1 MRSALFASATTSTVQ
16 NNGNG
21 SSLKRR
27 EEHDQQQNDKILH
40 TVLTSWS
47 DVLDQFPSSRLRDK
61 EGNVAAQARGACA
74 LAILTILFDITSLVV
89 VLFFVEQSWGK
100 LVSYLLASV
109 SAVFA
114 ISAGACAILSM
125 NNGAHG
131 VISGGVGNV
140 SGSLLFAVCGRVVKS
155 SGRGAIGTEAGEA
168 QQ

>member
-1 MRSALFASATTSTVQ
+1 MRSALLASATTSVVQ

-21 SSLKRR
+21 SSLKSR
-27 EEHDQQQNDKILH
+27 EEHDQQQNDKILL

-47 DVLDQFPSSRLRDK
+47 DVLDQFPPSRLRDK